1 MVCLGKNRNKNK
13 QFQTITN
20 THIKLTHNYQE
31 GIINSTRIKQSQ
43 FSGLDLART
52 LRWGSNLKEANK
64 LNMDGMQNWTNYLE
78 VMRNR
83 LLIVNDADSLI
94 AVLKDVKSIPIALST
109 IEDVT
114 DGTGL
119 NMSLSVIS
127 SEVKIVNRVMCL
139 SSDDMFT
146 TVQLNLDTIKT
157 IQSKISVDQKG
168 VVMKLVLKN
177 GAEFLLMFHTDLV
190 EDDQEE

>member
-1 MVCLGKNRNKNK
+1 M
-13 QFQTITN
+13 
-20 THIKLTHNYQE
+20 QE
-31 GIINSTRIKQSQ
+31 DSDG
-43 FSGLDLART
+43 GV
-52 LRWGSNLKEANK
+52 NLKEANE
-64 LNMDGMQNWTNYLE
+64 LSMDGMQNWTNYLE

-94 AVLKDVKSIPIALST
+94 AVLKDVKNIPIALST

-146 TVQLNLDTIKT
+146 TVQLNLDTVRI
-157 IQSKISVDQKG
+157 IHSKISVDEKG

-190 EDDQEE
+190 ENDQED

>member
-1 MVCLGKNRNKNK
+1 
-13 QFQTITN
+13 
-20 THIKLTHNYQE
+20 
-31 GIINSTRIKQSQ
+31 
-43 FSGLDLART
+43 
-52 LRWGSNLKEANK
+52 
-64 LNMDGMQNWTNYLE
+64 MDGMQNWTNYLE

-94 AVLKDVKSIPIALST
+94 TVLMDVKNIPIALST

-119 NMSLSVIS
+119 NMSLSVIC
-127 SEVKIVNRVMCL
+127 SEVKVVNRVMCL
-139 SSDDMFT
+139 ISDDMFT
-146 TVQLNLDTIKT
+146 TVQLNLDTIKK
-157 IQSKISVDQKG
+157 IHSKISVDGKG

-190 EDDQEE
+190 EDDAE